1 VRDGKAAVFAAY
13 HHRLKGFIMRS
24 SSSSSSRSS
33 GSSGSTGFPG
43 FSGANGFDL
52 REAVESIR
60 DALIP
65 RSSNTPG
72 EQGDIRAAI
81 LAALAVEPKNGQ
93 QVIQAIST
101 GSGGA
106 WMPSAGIVYPALQ
119 LLTDSGLTS
128 TSYNGERIVYTLT
141 AAGREAAAVM
151 AAASSGSASMGS
163 APSGSGSSNS
173 MPSNSGSSN
182 SGSMGSGGSG
192 SGSSSRGRE
201 GWRMPRMGE
210 GFTMP
215 EWGDRMSG
223 RMNDHWNERTV
234 AIPRAGAKLAQA
246 AGQVTQSGTREQQ
259 ERAAAILDE
268 ARKRLYAIL
277 AED

>member
-1 VRDGKAAVFAAY
+1 
-13 HHRLKGFIMRS
+13 MRS

-33 GSSGSTGFPG
+33 GSSGSSGFPG

-65 RSSNTPG
+65 RSSNTPA

-81 LAALAVEPKNGQ
+81 LAVLAVEPKNGQ

-141 AAGREAAAVM
+141 TAGREAAAVM

-163 APSGSGSSNS
+163 APTSSAPSGSRSSNS
-173 MPSNSGSSN
+173 MPSTSGSSN
-182 SGSMGSGGSG
+182 SGSMGSGSMGSGGSG
-192 SGSSSRGRE
+192 SGSSSRGRD
-201 GWRMPRMGE
+201 GWRMPRMGD
-210 GFTMP
+210 GFTLP

-223 RMNDHWNERTV
+223 RMNDHWNERTA